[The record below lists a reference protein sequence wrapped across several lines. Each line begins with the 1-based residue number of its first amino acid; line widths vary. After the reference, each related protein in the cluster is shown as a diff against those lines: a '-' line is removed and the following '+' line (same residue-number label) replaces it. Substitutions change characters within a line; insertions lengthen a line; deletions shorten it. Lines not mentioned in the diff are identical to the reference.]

1 MSRFYDVLRQASR
14 SLHAPPEKTG
24 VEQSNDFPA
33 EMADMLATGNEP
45 GASQVDASPGSPAE
59 NESRATGPL
68 QGAEDWVG
76 GDVAR
81 PMERTPAA
89 PIPQNGSFGTS
100 TNTRLDHKA
109 RLLSHA
115 ADSMIAE
122 HYRLLRTQILQQ
134 QANRMFRTVLVTS
147 AGPREG
153 KTVTLLNLG
162 LIFAMLPSFKV
173 LVVDGDLRRGDMGKW
188 LGLKKDHVGLSD
200 LIEGSVQLE
209 EAVLKSPEIPIS
221 FMVRGNSKL
230 SPPELLHSPQL
241 RTGLQEIAARFDL
254 VLVDSPPTNLLTDA
268 QLLASACDAVLL
280 VVRAFMTSQKALEEA
295 MQKLLAFRVIG
306 SVLNGTAPT
315 RPYYGYSYHRDGEG
329 S

>member
-14 SLHAPPEKTG
+14 SLHTPP
-24 VEQSNDFPA
+24 EQSNDLQA
-33 EMADMLATGNEP
+33 EVADMLATVNEP
-45 GASQVDASPGSPAE
+45 GASQVAPSQVSPAE
-59 NESRATGPL
+59 KESRATGPL
-68 QGAEDWVG
+68 LGTEDWVVE
-76 GDVAR
+76 DVSR
-81 PMERTPAA
+81 PTEEAPAA
-89 PIPQNGSFGTS
+89 PIPRNGSFGTS

-109 RLLSHA
+109 RLLPHA
-115 ADSMIAE
+115 ADSMIVE

-147 AGPREG
+147 PGPREG

-173 LVVDGDLRRGDMGKW
+173 LVVDGDLRRGDMGNW

-221 FMVRGNSKL
+221 FLVRGSSKL
-230 SPPELLHSPQL
+230 SPAELLHSAQL
-241 RTGLQEIAARFDL
+241 RSGLEEMAARFDL

-315 RPYYGYSYHRDGEG
+315 RPYYGYSYYRDGEG